1 MVVKIFLNDYAIL
14 VASMQL
20 QNSYNVC
27 DRNTKKMVYPN
38 PSKINKKALCKLET
52 YLTSMSFR
60 DNLKK

>member
-1 MVVKIFLNDYAIL
+1 MVVKIFLNDYEIL

-27 DRNTKKMVYPN
+27 NRNLKTKKMVYPN

-52 YLTSMSFR
+52 YLANMSFR
-60 DNLKK
+60 DNF